1 MLCTADYAIIAIVN
15 LPVLFGQS
23 LPCFEVF
30 FYNNVIKKSGALLA
44 TEDWML
50 KFCMKNFTH

>member
-1 MLCTADYAIIAIVN
+1 MISARFMLCTADYAIIAIVN

-30 FYNNVIKKSGALLA
+30 FYNNVIKKVVLS
-44 TEDWML
+44 
-50 KFCMKNFTH
+50 